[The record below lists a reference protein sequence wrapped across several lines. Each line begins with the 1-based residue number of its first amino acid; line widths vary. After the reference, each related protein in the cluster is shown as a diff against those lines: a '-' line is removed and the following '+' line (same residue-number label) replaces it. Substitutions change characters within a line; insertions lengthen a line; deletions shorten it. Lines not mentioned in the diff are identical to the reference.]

1 MIRSKSPIFV
11 FVGLILIVCNG
22 CQETQEKHFANLA
35 AAQQE
40 HMVDKGWIP
49 TYVSPDAKD
58 ISIEGDLD
66 AATVNGSYTS
76 GDASLLRMHCS
87 SAEDSFRVPGYGPN
101 WFSDDVEQADTAGK
115 LRQKG
120 YEVLRCQ
127 DGFNVVVLSSRQF
140 VYYWSVRK

>member
-1 MIRSKSPIFV
+1 MIRSKLPVLV
-11 FVGLILIVCNG
+11 FVWLILVACNG
-22 CQETQEKHFANLA
+22 CEEAQEKHFANLA

-40 HMVDKGWIP
+40 HMIDKGWIP

-76 GDASLLRMHCS
+76 GDASLLRMHCP
-87 SAEDSFRVPGYGPN
+87 SAEDSFRVPGYGPK
-101 WFSDDVEQADTAGK
+101 WFSDDVKQADTAGK

-127 DGFNVVVLSSRQF
+127 DGFNVVVFGSRQY
-140 VYYWSVRK
+140 VSYWSARK

>member
-1 MIRSKSPIFV
+1 MVFKRRNRSILPTLPPHSKSKWSKD
-11 FVGLILIVCNG
+11 GSH
-22 CQETQEKHFANLA
+22 T
-35 AAQQE
+35 
-40 HMVDKGWIP
+40 
-49 TYVSPDAKD
+49 SPDAKD

-66 AATVNGSYTS
+66 AATLKGSYTS
-76 GDASLLRMHCS
+76 GYASLLRMHCS
-87 SAEDSFRVPGYGPN
+87 SAEDSFRVPGYGPK

>member
-1 MIRSKSPIFV
+1 MIRSKSPILV

-22 CQETQEKHFANLA
+22 CEETQEKHFANLA

-76 GDASLLRMHCS
+76 GMHRYFECIAQVLKTRFES
-87 SAEDSFRVPGYGPN
+87 
-101 WFSDDVEQADTAGK
+101 QDTGRSGLAMM
-115 LRQKG
+115 
-120 YEVLRCQ
+120 
-127 DGFNVVVLSSRQF
+127 
-140 VYYWSVRK
+140 